1 MAAFNRDAALERQ
14 QIHEISLNV
23 ARRLLKVLERSRAA
37 PPHIGADIEASA
49 RLIADIQ
56 REIDQLMA
64 ALPPRELMDIAV
76 LTHILGSHRRA
87 LDLLEV
93 VEQKASGLLPR
104 MDAAPDAAQA
114 HAALLATSREIEQS
128 AFRQEMPGLAAPRG
142 PVAYLPAP
150 ATAPYPQQHAPIPPA
165 PQWAQPVG
173 QRPPPSAQ
181 RAPMPPKGPAKKAD
195 KARSAGAVAAS
206 SVAAMRALVDK
217 NPTSAAALAALTVVA
232 GLSIAILSIV
242 SPGIGDGT
250 RSHAAATLE
259 PGKKLDGR
267 LATAGETSTE
277 EAPAP
282 RASGAM
288 SAEAAVLSPSVG
300 NETQGPIVVSPNME
314 QPYLVVLST
323 RRSTEELQ
331 QDYRG
336 FKSAYPQILG
346 DAKARVDR
354 VQGQDRETWYRLS
367 LIPPHSRADAKDLCR
382 SLKAAGLTGCWIK
395 PLPLGRQ

>member
-37 PPHIGADIEASA
+37 PPHVGADIEASA

-56 REIDQLMA
+56 REIDQIMTA
-64 ALPPRELMDIAV
+64 SPPRELMDIAV
-76 LTHILGSHRRA
+76 LTHVLGSHRRA

-93 VEQKASGLLPR
+93 LEHKASGLPR
-104 MDAAPDAAQA
+104 MDAAPDAAQV
-114 HAALLATSREIEQS
+114 HAALLATSREIEQT
-128 AFRQEMPGLAAPRG
+128 AFRQDMPGLGAPRG

-150 ATAPYPQQHAPIPPA
+150 VPAPYPQQAPIPPA
-165 PQWAQPVG
+165 PAPQWGQPSA
-173 QRPPPSAQ
+173 QRPPPSPP
-181 RAPMPPKGPAKKAD
+181 RAPPPKGPAKKPE
-195 KARSAGAVAAS
+195 KTPSAGAVVAS
-206 SVAAMRALVDK
+206 SVAAMRALVEK

-250 RSHAAATLE
+250 RRHAAMTLE

-267 LATAGETSTE
+267 LAAAEETGPAE
-277 EAPAP
+277 DPAP

-288 SAEAAVLSPSVG
+288 SAEAAVISPSLG

-336 FKSAYPQILG
+336 FKSTYPQILG

-367 LIPPHSRADAKDLCR
+367 LIPPHSHADAKALCG

-395 PLPLGRQ
+395 PLPVGRQ